1 MRVGVTLS
9 GAVRVVIGRAEVEVT
24 LDAPSAPV
32 TVAQAIEALSTQ
44 FPRARPYLQAPSGGV
59 APGVRVLLN
68 GTRIDGAEALTAPL
82 REGDRIA
89 LLMPVVGG

>member
-9 GAVRVVIGRAEVEVT
+9 GAVRVVVGRAEVEVT
-24 LDAPSAPV
+24 LDTPSA
-32 TVAQAIEALSTQ
+32 TVAQAIEALSAR

-68 GTRIDGAEALTAPL
+68 ETRIDGADALTAPL